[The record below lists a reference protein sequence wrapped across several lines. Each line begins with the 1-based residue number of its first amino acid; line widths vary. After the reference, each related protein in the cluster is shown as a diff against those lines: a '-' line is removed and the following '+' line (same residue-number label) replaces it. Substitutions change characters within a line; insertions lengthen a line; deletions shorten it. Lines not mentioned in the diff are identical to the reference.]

1 MHVGGRQTHKTHDQN
16 KMMKHSFIN
25 YHLDKIFMAYLGPEL
40 IRSLKTTPKH
50 LNRTRAWSME
60 INSSTYFTR
69 HSCTCN
75 TFLFYFK
82 KSKRRSLIEL
92 NLCLEEYLKRQQI
105 GREINIEIAVSWN
118 IPVQSRCGYLEVVK
132 SRRHGSYIRH
142 ITSCQSIQDLFDV
155 SAKASLISD

>member
-1 MHVGGRQTHKTHDQN
+1 M
-16 KMMKHSFIN
+16 
-25 YHLDKIFMAYLGPEL
+25 
-40 IRSLKTTPKH
+40 
-50 LNRTRAWSME
+50 
-60 INSSTYFTR
+60 
-69 HSCTCN
+69 
-75 TFLFYFK
+75 
-82 KSKRRSLIEL
+82 

-155 SAKASLISD
+155 SAKASLISDWWFRFYIGEMILVIEIWRWFFMIWQVSNNVDSLVQDGSSFYLRCRFYRIYMVFTRKHLFQ

>member
-1 MHVGGRQTHKTHDQN
+1 M
-16 KMMKHSFIN
+16 
-25 YHLDKIFMAYLGPEL
+25 
-40 IRSLKTTPKH
+40 
-50 LNRTRAWSME
+50 
-60 INSSTYFTR
+60 
-69 HSCTCN
+69 
-75 TFLFYFK
+75 
-82 KSKRRSLIEL
+82 

-155 SAKASLISD
+155 SAKASLISDWWFRFYIGEMILVIEIWRWFFMIWQVSNKCRQFGSGWKFVFFYDVVFIEFTWCLQGNIYFNKNYITLKFSL